1 MSLDVSNFDL
11 FAKKTKAAP
20 LPLKPIAK
28 PVVEVA
34 PEAIE
39 TPVLEATPQEVLPQV
54 EAVIETFERK
64 IEEPSRET
72 KPLKDLLTA
81 TFQTNQNFAEEKRED
96 SFTLREESKAKYES
110 FLPITSRVREED
122 VQTLKKIENTIMRGR
137 RKGGGESRE
146 RITTNS
152 ILRCVIANFLE
163 RANDLDLT
171 NIENEAELKIRL
183 DKAFKQKYTK
193 RTLDQ

>member
-28 PVVEVA
+28 PVVEVT

-39 TPVLEATPQEVLPQV
+39 TPVLEAAPQEVLPQV
-54 EAVIETFERK
+54 EAQVETFERK
-64 IEEPSRET
+64 IEEPRHT
-72 KPLKDLLTA
+72 RPLQDLLTE
-81 TFQTNQNFAEEKRED
+81 TFQTNQNVAEERKPD
-96 SFTLREESKAKYES
+96 SFTLREESKAKYET

-137 RKGGGESRE
+137 RKGGSESRE

>member
-1 MSLDVSNFDL
+1 MSLDVTSFDL
-11 FAKKTKAAP
+11 FAKKTKAP
-20 LPLKPIAK
+20 QPLKPIAK
-28 PVVEVA
+28 PVVAEIEV
-34 PEAIE
+34 EE
-39 TPVLEATPQEVLPQV
+39 VPVLQAAPQAEITLAPVAEIKV
-54 EAVIETFERK
+54 EPIKE
-64 IEEPSRET
+64 I
-72 KPLKDLLTA
+72 KPLQDLLTE
-81 TFQTNQNFAEEKRED
+81 TFQTNHQFAETKKEE
-96 SFTLREESKAKYES
+96 SFTLREESKAKYET

-152 ILRCVIANFLE
+152 ILRCMIANFLE